1 MEPLLNTFAGDL
13 VNPAT
18 LLGAVFYGVLFALG
32 AILLGLAIRAFA
44 RGLELRL
51 SDVTGVRFF
60 GSFAQ
65 ALVYLT
71 AFVLYAH
78 VVPDLRTLGTALL
91 AGVSVVSVVVG
102 FAAQQTLGNLVAG
115 LALVFYRPFRIG
127 DVLELNTPH
136 GLATARVE
144 TVSLGYTV
152 LRDGQGHEIIV
163 PNSVMTSSVV
173 VRRPTPSPQ

>member
-115 LALVFYRPFRIG
+115 LALVFYRPFRI
-127 DVLELNTPH
+127 LSTLSNRRC
-136 GLATARVE
+136 ARVE
-144 TVSLGYTV
+144 HAPRPRHSPSGDGFVGLHSPAGRPRS
-152 LRDGQGHEIIV
+152 RDH
-163 PNSVMTSSVV
+163 
-173 VRRPTPSPQ
+173 RPE